1 MKDVRVAGV
10 QISIEPNK
18 PDANIEKMIQWLRQ
32 AKKDYDPE
40 LVVFAESITTGFQT
54 NLAPED
60 LWDLVDTI
68 PGRFTQRMGE
78 VAKEL
83 DVYVCFGTYER
94 GPERGTVYNSAVLI
108 DPEGEVLGVYRK
120 THIYPTERQWST
132 PGTQA
137 EVFETR
143 FGKVGII
150 ICYDGDYPELSRI
163 LGMKGAEII
172 LRPTALLRS
181 FEIWDLTN
189 RARAYDNHVY
199 VIGVN
204 SVGPDAG
211 GNYYFG
217 NSQIVSPIAQTL
229 ALATAGECI
238 VYADLDSDPLR
249 KISYGCSIPMIFHHM
264 DDRNLDVYQGILEK
278 GEMQF
283 FPTGRYEVEAKQIE
297 SKENKE

>member
-1 MKDVRVAGV
+1 MKDVRVVGI
-10 QISIEPNK
+10 QIAIEPNK
-18 PDANIEKMIQWLRQ
+18 PDENIEKMIKWMYR
-32 AKKDYDPE
+32 AKNDYNPE
-40 LVVFAESITTGFQT
+40 LIVFAETITTGFQT
-54 NLAPED
+54 ALNPND

-68 PGRFTQRMGE
+68 PGRFTKRIGE

-94 GPERGTVYNSAVLI
+94 GPERGTVYNSAPLVGPDGELI
-108 DPEGEVLGVYRK
+108 GVYRK
-120 THIYPTERQWST
+120 THIYPTEKQWST
-132 PGTQA
+132 SGMEA
-137 EVFETR
+137 EVYDTR

-204 SVGPDAG
+204 SVGPDGG

-217 NSQIVSPIAQTL
+217 NSQIVSPIAQPL
-229 ALATAGECI
+229 ALATAGECMI
-238 VYADLDSDPLR
+238 YADLKSDPLQ

-264 DDRNLDVYQGILEK
+264 EDRNLEAYQGILEK
-278 GEMQF
+278 AEMQF
-283 FPTGRYEVEAKQIE
+283 FPTGRHEVEARR
-297 SKENKE
+297 KEKAKEK